1 MSQKVTTDDEISHTT
16 EVFSSIFSHD
26 RKVNLLFC
34 SYCLL
39 SPSALSQG
47 IEIDVK
53 IPQYKRAAVAT
64 IKLKHLNREIQQA
77 LEQKRNEVEKE
88 KEEVEMLKL
97 KLENV
102 LYKKAYLQREIR
114 VLKDF
119 STPELNAVEKEIG
132 RPLAAVDS
140 SSSCALSNIEMIA
153 KDVMNKEIIEREETS
168 KRLDQLTAVK
178 VSKEE
183 VLDKKR
189 KFLDDIPL
197 RMSLVKASTADIQ
210 AQFDTYKNGLS
221 AIDESS
227 QMSIEEGEEEEEE
240 GVEVEGEDAE
250 GISRVDNDT
259 IKEEGEEDEIS
270 NSNSKDAMAAH

>member
-1 MSQKVTTDDEISHTT
+1 
-16 EVFSSIFSHD
+16 
-26 RKVNLLFC
+26 
-34 SYCLL
+34 
-39 SPSALSQG
+39 
-47 IEIDVK
+47 
-53 IPQYKRAAVAT
+53 
-64 IKLKHLNREIQQA
+64 

-140 SSSCALSNIEMIA
+140 SSSGALSNIEMIA

-210 AQFDTYKNGLS
+210 AQFDTYKNGLN

-227 QMSIEEGEEEEEE
+227 QMSIEEGEEEE

-250 GISRVDNDT
+250 GTSRVDNDT
-259 IKEEGEEDEIS
+259 VKEEGEEDEV
-270 NSNSKDAMAAH
+270 SNSKDTMDETAAH

>member
-1 MSQKVTTDDEISHTT
+1 M
-16 EVFSSIFSHD
+16 
-26 RKVNLLFC
+26 
-34 SYCLL
+34 
-39 SPSALSQG
+39 LSQG

-77 LEQKRNEVEKE
+77 LQQKRNEVEKE

-140 SSSCALSNIEMIA
+140 SSSGALSNIEAIA
-153 KDVMNKEIIEREETS
+153 KDVMHKEVIEREETS
-168 KRLDQLTAVK
+168 KRVDQLTAVK

-210 AQFDTYKNGLS
+210 AQFDTYKNGLT
-221 AIDESS
+221 ANDESS
-227 QMSIEEGEEEEEE
+227 QMSIEEGEEEEGVE
-240 GVEVEGEDAE
+240 VEVEGEDAE
-250 GISRVDNDT
+250 GISRADNET
-259 IKEEGEEDEIS
+259 AKEEGEEIEDEIS
-270 NSNSKDAMAAH
+270 NSN

>member
-1 MSQKVTTDDEISHTT
+1 M
-16 EVFSSIFSHD
+16 
-26 RKVNLLFC
+26 
-34 SYCLL
+34 
-39 SPSALSQG
+39 
-47 IEIDVK
+47 DVK
-53 IPQYKRAAVAT
+53 TPQYKRAAVAT

-77 LEQKRNEVEKE
+77 LEQKRNDVEKE

-119 STPELNAVEKEIG
+119 NTPELNAVEKEIG

-140 SSSCALSNIEMIA
+140 SSSGALSSIETVA
-153 KDVMNKEIIEREETS
+153 KEVMNTEIIEREETS
-168 KRLDQLTAVK
+168 KRLDQLTALK

-183 VLDKKR
+183 ILDKKR

-210 AQFDTYKNGLS
+210 AQFDTYKNGLI
-221 AIDESS
+221 AIDDSC
-227 QMSIEEGEEEEEE
+227 QMSIEEGEEEE
-240 GVEVEGEDAE
+240 GVEAE
-250 GISRVDNDT
+250 IDDTEENTKVDNET
-259 IKEEGEEDEIS
+259 AREEGEEDEDKMSHSKS
-270 NSNSKDAMAAH
+270 NSNSKDAMEETTTN

>member
-1 MSQKVTTDDEISHTT
+1 M
-16 EVFSSIFSHD
+16 
-26 RKVNLLFC
+26 
-34 SYCLL
+34 
-39 SPSALSQG
+39 LSQG

-77 LEQKRNEVEKE
+77 LQQKRNEVEKE

-140 SSSCALSNIEMIA
+140 SSSGALSNIEAIA
-153 KDVMNKEIIEREETS
+153 KDVMHKEVIEREETS
-168 KRLDQLTAVK
+168 KRVDQLTAVK

-210 AQFDTYKNGLS
+210 AQFDTYKNGLT
-221 AIDESS
+221 ANDQSS
-227 QMSIEEGEEEEEE
+227 QMSIEEGEEEEGVE
-240 GVEVEGEDAE
+240 VEVEGEDAE
-250 GISRVDNDT
+250 GISRADNET
-259 IKEEGEEDEIS
+259 AKEEGEEIEDEIS
-270 NSNSKDAMAAH
+270 NSN

>member
-1 MSQKVTTDDEISHTT
+1 
-16 EVFSSIFSHD
+16 
-26 RKVNLLFC
+26 
-34 SYCLL
+34 
-39 SPSALSQG
+39 
-47 IEIDVK
+47 
-53 IPQYKRAAVAT
+53 
-64 IKLKHLNREIQQA
+64 
-77 LEQKRNEVEKE
+77 
-88 KEEVEMLKL
+88 MLKL

-140 SSSCALSNIEMIA
+140 SSSGALSNIEMIA

-210 AQFDTYKNGLS
+210 AQFDTYKNGLN

-227 QMSIEEGEEEEEE
+227 QMSIEEGEEEE

-250 GISRVDNDT
+250 GTSRVDNDT
-259 IKEEGEEDEIS
+259 VKEEGEEDEV
-270 NSNSKDAMAAH
+270 SNSKDTMDETAAH

>member
-1 MSQKVTTDDEISHTT
+1 VS
-16 EVFSSIFSHD
+16 
-26 RKVNLLFC
+26 
-34 SYCLL
+34 
-39 SPSALSQG
+39 SQG

-140 SSSCALSNIEMIA
+140 SSSGALSNIEMIA

-168 KRLDQLTAVK
+168 KRLDQLTAIK

-210 AQFDTYKNGLS
+210 AQFDTYKNGLN

-227 QMSIEEGEEEEEE
+227 QMSIEEGEEEE
-240 GVEVEGEDAE
+240 GVEVEGDDAE

-259 IKEEGEEDEIS
+259 MKEEGEEDEIS
-270 NSNSKDAMAAH
+270 NSKDAMDETAAH

>member
-1 MSQKVTTDDEISHTT
+1 M
-16 EVFSSIFSHD
+16 
-26 RKVNLLFC
+26 
-34 SYCLL
+34 
-39 SPSALSQG
+39 LSQG

-77 LEQKRNEVEKE
+77 LQQKRNEVEKE

-140 SSSCALSNIEMIA
+140 SSSGALSNIEAIA
-153 KDVMNKEIIEREETS
+153 RDVMHKEVIEREETS
-168 KRLDQLTAVK
+168 KRVDQLTAVK

-210 AQFDTYKNGLS
+210 AQFDTYKNGLT
-221 AIDESS
+221 ANDESS
-227 QMSIEEGEEEEEE
+227 QMSIEEGEEEEGVE
-240 GVEVEGEDAE
+240 VEVEGEDAE
-250 GISRVDNDT
+250 GISRADNET
-259 IKEEGEEDEIS
+259 AKEEGEEIEDEIS
-270 NSNSKDAMAAH
+270 NSN